1 MESGHNSVSGD
12 DFKIMGGGGGGREGG
27 GGGGF
32 GGGGGGGGGEIW
44 GRACGKKMGEEL
56 LMGLLYLLQTSEEG
70 DGVV

>member
-1 MESGHNSVSGD
+1 MLQ
-12 DFKIMGGGGGGREGG
+12 KIKKYATNIFITNTLLLQLGR
-27 GGGGF
+27 
-32 GGGGGGGGGEIW
+32 IW

>member
-1 MESGHNSVSGD
+1 MSPTDSMESGHNSVSGD
-12 DFKIMGGGGGGREGG
+12 DFKIM
-27 GGGGF
+27 
-32 GGGGGGGGGEIW
+32 GGEIW

>member
-12 DFKIMGGGGGGREGG
+12 DFKIMGRGRGR
-27 GGGGF
+27 
-32 GGGGGGGGGEIW
+32 IW

>member
-1 MESGHNSVSGD
+1 MSPTDSMESGHNSVSGD
-12 DFKIMGGGGGGREGG
+12 DFKIM
-27 GGGGF
+27 
-32 GGGGGGGGGEIW
+32 GGGEIW

>member
-12 DFKIMGGGGGGREGG
+12 DFKIMGGGGGR
-27 GGGGF
+27 
-32 GGGGGGGGGEIW
+32 IW

>member
-1 MESGHNSVSGD
+1 MSGD
-12 DFKIMGGGGGGREGG
+12 DFEII
-27 GGGGF
+27 
-32 GGGGGGGGGEIW
+32 GGGGGGGIW

>member
-12 DFKIMGGGGGGREGG
+12 DFKIM
-27 GGGGF
+27 
-32 GGGGGGGGGEIW
+32 GGGEIW